1 LEISMDPQ
9 FFALFAAMTAMLAT
23 LSLTAGVGVIRDW
36 RSRRSVQEALSELDS
51 ISLEVPGGYPVL
63 RADDGESLLQRLLSR
78 FPRVGDVEDLLM
90 KSGLRWSLE
99 RFILFT
105 CFSSITLGLP
115 IWLVSRAAL
124 VSLVALVVGFWLPNL
139 YVRFKANRRI
149 RALESQLPGAID
161 HLTRAVRAGHPF
173 SAGLKML
180 AEESDEPIAS
190 EFRAVFEEQR
200 FGLPFE
206 EALLGFGDRVDLPDV
221 RILITAILVQ
231 KEVGGNLAEIL
242 EKVAGTMR
250 ARFTIRRQVRVFTVQ
265 GRMSG
270 YILAALPVV
279 VGLFI
284 LLINRDYMEP
294 LFIHPVGKWALGLAL
309 VLQLIGFLWIR
320 KIVNVE
326 Y

>member
-1 LEISMDPQ
+1 MDPQ

-51 ISLEVPGGYPVL
+51 ISLEVPGGYSVL

-78 FPRVGDVEDLLM
+78 FPRVGDMEDLLM

-99 RFILFT
+99 RFILYT
-105 CFSSITLGLP
+105 CFSSVAVGLP
-115 IWLVSRAAL
+115 VWLASRAAL

-139 YVRFKANRRI
+139 YVRFKASKRI

-270 YILAALPVV
+270 YILAALPLV
-279 VGLFI
+279 VGGFI

-294 LFIHPVGKWALGLAL
+294 LFTHPVGKWALGLAL

>member
-1 LEISMDPQ
+1 MDPQ

-51 ISLEVPGGYPVL
+51 ISLEVPGGYSVL

-78 FPRVGDVEDLLM
+78 FPRVGDMEDLLM

-99 RFILFT
+99 RFILYT
-105 CFSSITLGLP
+105 CFSSVALGLP
-115 IWLVSRAAL
+115 IWLASRAAL

-139 YVRFKANRRI
+139 YVRLKANRRI

-270 YILAALPVV
+270 YILAALPLV
-279 VGLFI
+279 VGGFI
-284 LLINRDYMEP
+284 LLINRDYMDP
-294 LFIHPVGKWALGLAL
+294 LFTHPVGKWALGLAL

>member
-1 LEISMDPQ
+1 MSMDPQ
-9 FFALFAAMTAMLAT
+9 VFALFAALAAT
-23 LSLTAGVGVIRDW
+23 LAALSLGAGVGVVREW
-36 RSRRSVQEALSELDS
+36 RRRRSVQEALSDLE
-51 ISLEVPGGYPVL
+51 SLRAESAPGYSVL
-63 RADDGESLLQRLLSR
+63 RSTEDEGPLQRLLSR
-78 FPRVGDVEDLLM
+78 FPRVEDLEDLLSR
-90 KSGLRWSLE
+90 SGLRWSLE
-99 RFILFT
+99 RYLVYT
-105 CFSSITLGLP
+105 GLWAMLLGLP
-115 IWLVSRAAL
+115 TWLLSRSPMSSLAAL
-124 VSLVALVVGFWLPNL
+124 MVGSWLPNL
-139 YVRFKANRRI
+139 YVKHKAKRRI

-161 HLTRAVRAGHPF
+161 HLTRAVRAGHPL

-180 AEESDEPIAS
+180 SEDSEEPIAS

-206 EALLGFGDRVDLPDV
+206 EALLGLGDRVSLPDV

-231 KEVGGNLAEIL
+231 REVGGNLAEIL

-250 ARFTIRRQVRVFTVQ
+250 ARFMIRRQVRVYTVQ

-270 YILAALPVV
+270 YILAALPMV
-279 VGLFI
+279 VGFFI
-284 LLINRDYMEP
+284 FLINRGYMQI
-294 LFIHPVGKWALGLAL
+294 LFTHPMGKALLGLAM

>member
-1 LEISMDPQ
+1 MAMDPRL
-9 FFALFAAMTAMLAT
+9 FVFFAAMAGLLAT
-23 LSLTAGVGVIRDW
+23 LSLAAGVGVLREW
-36 RSRRSVQEALSELDS
+36 RRRRSVEAVLSD
-51 ISLEVPGGYPVL
+51 LEAL
-63 RADDGESLLQRLLSR
+63 RADLHEESSVLRPRERDGSLQRLLAR
-78 FPRVGDVEDLLM
+78 FPRVGDIEDLLTR
-90 KSGLRWSLE
+90 SGLRWSLE
-99 RFILFT
+99 RFLLYT
-105 CFSSITLGLP
+105 GLSGTTLGLST
-115 IWLVSRAAL
+115 WLAFRMAL
-124 VSLVALVVGFWLPNL
+124 PSLVALVAGAWLPNL
-139 YVRFKANRRI
+139 YVKFKANRRI

-161 HLTRAVRAGHPF
+161 HLTRAVRAGHPL

-180 AEESDEPIAS
+180 SEESDEPIAS

-206 EALLGFGDRVDLPDV
+206 EALLGLGDRVNLPDV

-231 KEVGGNLAEIL
+231 REVGGNLAEIL

-250 ARFTIRRQVRVFTVQ
+250 ARFTIRRQVRVYTVQ

-270 YILAALPVV
+270 YILAALPMV

-284 LLINRDYMEP
+284 FLINREYMGV
-294 LFIHPVGKWALGLAL
+294 LFTHPMGKALLGLAVTMQL
-309 VLQLIGFLWIR
+309 VGFLWIR

>member
-1 LEISMDPQ
+1 MDPQ
-9 FFALFAAMTAMLAT
+9 FFALFAAMTATLAT

-51 ISLEVPGGYPVL
+51 LSLETPRGYSVL
-63 RADDGESLLQRLLSR
+63 RPDEGDTLLQRVLSR
-78 FPRVGDVEDLLM
+78 FPRVGDMEDLLAR
-90 KSGLRWSLE
+90 SGLRWSLE
-99 RFILFT
+99 RFILYTGFWA
-105 CFSSITLGLP
+105 ILVGLP
-115 IWLVSRAAL
+115 IWLASRAAL
-124 VSLVALVVGFWLPNL
+124 VSLVDLVVGSWLPNL
-139 YVRFKANRRI
+139 YLRFKANRRI

-206 EALLGFGDRVDLPDV
+206 EALLGLGDRVDLPDV

-231 KEVGGNLAEIL
+231 REVGGNLAEIL

-250 ARFTIRRQVRVFTVQ
+250 ARFTIRRQVRVYTVQ

-270 YILAALPVV
+270 YILAALPMV

-284 LLINRDYMEP
+284 FLINRDYMDP
-294 LFIHPVGKWALGLAL
+294 LFTHPVGKGLLGFAL

>member
-1 LEISMDPQ
+1 MDPQ

-51 ISLEVPGGYPVL
+51 ISLEVPGGYSVL
-63 RADDGESLLQRLLSR
+63 RADDADSLLQRLLSR
-78 FPRVGDVEDLLM
+78 FPRVGDMEDLLM
-90 KSGLRWSLE
+90 RSGLRWSLE
-99 RFILFT
+99 RFILYT
-105 CFSSITLGLP
+105 CFSSVTLGLP
-115 IWLVSRAAL
+115 IWLASRAAL

-270 YILAALPVV
+270 YILAALPLV
-279 VGLFI
+279 VGGFI

-294 LFIHPVGKWALGLAL
+294 LFTHPVGKGALGFAL
-309 VLQLIGFLWIR
+309 VLQLLGFLWIR

>member
-1 LEISMDPQ
+1 MDPQ

-23 LSLTAGVGVIRDW
+23 LSLTAGVSVIRDW
-36 RSRRSVQEALSELDS
+36 RSRRSVQEALAELDA
-51 ISLEVPGGYPVL
+51 ISLETPVGYSVL
-63 RADDGESLLQRLLSR
+63 RPEEGETILQRLLSR
-78 FPRVGDVEDLLM
+78 FPRVGDMEDLLLR
-90 KSGLRWSLE
+90 SGLRWSLE
-99 RFILFT
+99 RFVLLT
-105 CFSSITLGLP
+105 CFSSMLLGLP
-115 IWLVSRAAL
+115 VWLFSRAAL
-124 VSLVALVVGFWLPNL
+124 VSLVALMVGSWLPNL
-139 YVRFKANRRI
+139 YLRYKANRRT

-161 HLTRAVRAGHPF
+161 HLNRAVRAGHPF

-200 FGLPFE
+200 FGMPFE

-231 KEVGGNLAEIL
+231 REVGGNLAEIL

-250 ARFTIRRQVRVFTVQ
+250 ARFTIRRQVRVYTVQ

-270 YILAALPVV
+270 YILAALPLV
-279 VGLFI
+279 VGTFI
-284 LLINRDYMEP
+284 FLLNRDYMDV
-294 LFIHPVGKWALGLAL
+294 LFTHPVGKGLLGFAM
-309 VLQLIGFLWIR
+309 VLQLLGFLWIR

>member
-1 LEISMDPQ
+1 MDPQ
-9 FFALFAAMTAMLAT
+9 FFALFAAMTVMLAT

-51 ISLEVPGGYPVL
+51 ISLEVPGGYSVL
-63 RADDGESLLQRLLSR
+63 RADDTEGLLQRLLAR
-78 FPRVGDVEDLLM
+78 FPRVGDMEDLLM

-99 RFILFT
+99 RFVLYT

-115 IWLVSRAAL
+115 IWLASRAAL

-270 YILAALPVV
+270 YILAALPLV
-279 VGLFI
+279 VGGFI

-294 LFIHPVGKWALGLAL
+294 LFTHPVGKWALGLAL

>member
-1 LEISMDPQ
+1 MDPQ

-51 ISLEVPGGYPVL
+51 ISLEVPGGYSVL
-63 RADDGESLLQRLLSR
+63 RADDADRLLQRLLSR
-78 FPRVGDVEDLLM
+78 FPRVGDMEDLLM
-90 KSGLRWSLE
+90 RSGLRWSLE
-99 RFILFT
+99 RFILYT
-105 CFSSITLGLP
+105 CFSSVTLGLP
-115 IWLVSRAAL
+115 IWLASRAAL

-270 YILAALPVV
+270 YILAALPLV
-279 VGLFI
+279 VGGFI

-294 LFIHPVGKWALGLAL
+294 LFTHPVGKGALGFAL
-309 VLQLIGFLWIR
+309 VLQLLGFLWIR

>member
-1 LEISMDPQ
+1 MDPQ
-9 FFALFAAMTAMLAT
+9 FFAIFAAMTAMLAT

-51 ISLEVPGGYPVL
+51 ISLEVPGGYSVL

-78 FPRVGDVEDLLM
+78 FPRVGDMEDLLM

-99 RFILFT
+99 RFILYT
-105 CFSSITLGLP
+105 CFSSVALGLP
-115 IWLVSRAAL
+115 IWLASRAAL

-270 YILAALPVV
+270 YILAALPLV
-279 VGLFI
+279 VGGFI
-284 LLINRDYMEP
+284 LLINRDYMDP
-294 LFIHPVGKWALGLAL
+294 LFTHPVGKWALGLAL